1 MHLKYKLV
9 APLILVLSA
18 VMVYPLAF
26 SVWISVH
33 DYRLTQLNNVKFR
46 GIDNFVFVAT
56 DPQFITA
63 MSNTLL
69 FVFGAVTMELV
80 LGLGLAILV
89 QKLLR
94 FENFIRSVLLAPM
107 FITPIAVGLMFR
119 FMLNSQLGVIPYYL
133 AKTGID
139 IEWFS
144 PGLALF
150 SIMLIDTWQWTPFMF
165 LMFLAGLESLP
176 KSPFEA
182 ARVDGASP
190 WLTFRSLTLPMLK
203 PVIVVALIIRAL
215 DAFKVFEYVYAITR
229 GGPGNVTETIMFYIY
244 KTGFRF
250 FRMGQAAAAAFL
262 LIVVIL
268 LLVVMLFVV
277 TKGDESNV
285 KGAD

>member
-9 APLILVLSA
+9 APLVLVLSA
-18 VMVYPLAF
+18 VMIYPLAF
-26 SVWISVH
+26 SVWISLN
-33 DYRLTQLNNVKFR
+33 DYRLTRLNNIKFV
-46 GIDNFVFVAT
+46 GPDNFTFVAS

-89 QKLLR
+89 QKLCR

-119 FMLNSQLGVIPYYL
+119 FLLNSQLGVIPYYL
-133 AKTGID
+133 AKAGIEV
-139 IEWFS
+139 EWFG
-144 PGLALF
+144 PNLALF

-176 KSPFEA
+176 KAPFEA
-182 ARVDGASP
+182 ARVDGAGS
-190 WLTFRSLTLPMLK
+190 WLTFRSLTLPMLR

-229 GGPGNVTETIMFYIY
+229 GGPGDVTETIMFYIY

-250 FRMGQAAAAAFL
+250 FRMGQAAAAAFI

-268 LLVVMLFVV
+268 ALVVVLFVA
-277 TKGDESNV
+277 TKSERR
-285 KGAD
+285 AD

>member
-9 APLILVLSA
+9 APLVVVLSA
-18 VMVYPLAF
+18 VMIYPLAF
-26 SVWISVH
+26 SAWISVH
-33 DYRLTQLNNVKFR
+33 DYRLTRLNDVKFR
-46 GIDNFVFVAT
+46 GADNFVFVIT

-89 QKLLR
+89 KKLFR

-119 FMLNSQLGVIPYYL
+119 FLLNSQLGVIPYYL
-133 AKTGID
+133 AKTGVEVD
-139 IEWFS
+139 WFG
-144 PGLALF
+144 PNLALF

-182 ARVDGASP
+182 ARVDGAGP
-190 WLTFRSLTLPMLK
+190 WLTFWSLTLPMLR

-229 GGPGNVTETIMFYIY
+229 GGPGDVTETIMFYIY

-250 FRMGQAAAAAFL
+250 FRMGQAAAAAFI
-262 LIVVIL
+262 LIAVIL
-268 LLVVMLFVV
+268 ALVIVLFWA
-277 TKGDESNV
+277 TKSDRRV
-285 KGAD
+285 D